1 MSVHLVDAL
10 FGMLGGAIPGGLH
23 FAWKITHDNRVTSG
37 TIDLTLRRPPS
48 SGKKA
53 K

>member
-10 FGMLGGAIPGGLH
+10 FGFLGGAIPGSLH
-23 FAWKITHDNRVTSG
+23 FAWKVTHNDRSIGG
-37 TIDLTLRRPPS
+37 TIDLTYRRPP
-48 SGKKA
+48 KKL